1 MFLPKSINIDKIRFV
16 AHKTEDGRLQSVDQ
30 HLKGTA
36 RLAARFA
43 SLFDGEL
50 LAEQMGLGHDI
61 GKYSEG
67 FQKRILQA
75 GPKVDHSTAGG
86 IEICKVN
93 PNPLGRIMAYGM
105 LGHHGGLPDG
115 GSRVDTPDDSTF
127 MGRMKKNPGE
137 HICEYASFAD
147 DIQLKEL
154 SLMPAMLKK
163 KLPDGFT
170 ISFLIRMLFSCLVD
184 ADYLDTEAFM
194 SDDTITR
201 GGYDS
206 PEDLL
211 GALEDYIKPWW
222 DPQTEINKKRCD
234 ILRNCIEKASGS
246 RGIYTL
252 TVPTGGGKTVASLA
266 FALHHAVG
274 QEKPM
279 QRVIYVIPYTSII
292 EQTTEVFE
300 RILGKENVVAHHA
313 NVSYDSEHSNNQG
326 DEETNDSLNGRKRL
340 MVENWDA
347 PVIVTTNVQFFESL
361 FANKPGKCRK
371 LHNIANSVIIF
382 DEAQMLP
389 LKYLKPCMRAITEL
403 VENYDCTA
411 VLCTATQPA
420 LEKFIPDDQKSKEI
434 CENTKELYQFFG
446 RTTIKQL
453 GKQPDDQLVY
463 RLNECHQVLCI
474 VNSRKQAQHL
484 YEEMD
489 DKKNVFHLS
498 TYMTP
503 AHRRYIL
510 EAVRQRLQSG
520 EPCRLIA
527 TSLIEAGVDVDF
539 PCVYRAKAGLDS
551 IIQAAGRGNREG
563 RRKAEESFVYI
574 FDTEK
579 KYTDYYPAFINT
591 GRTIVKEVE
600 EYHPDIASPEAIKSY
615 FDRLHKIA
623 DTELDDKGILSML
636 EKGRRSFSFPFK
648 GIASE
653 FKLIEQN
660 TKMLIIPF
668 AVRGS
673 VWENKPEEITAKL
686 RAGEISRALIRE
698 AGIYAVNVYDRQYN
712 ELLRSGQIEAVDEEM
727 AILLDENIYHE
738 KTGLGIVVEEGK
750 GLFL

>member
-1 MFLPKSINIDKIRFV
+1 MFLPKSINKDKIRFI
-16 AHKTEDGRLQSVDQ
+16 AHKAEDGRLQSVEQ
-30 HLKGTA
+30 HSKGTA

-43 SLFDGEL
+43 SLFDGEF

-61 GKYSEG
+61 GKYSDG
-67 FQKRILQA
+67 FKKRILQA

-86 IEICKVN
+86 IEICKIN
-93 PNPLGRIMAYGM
+93 PNPLGRVMAYGM

-115 GSRVDTPDDSTF
+115 GSRVDTAGDSTF
-127 MGRMKKNPGE
+127 AGRMKRIPGE
-137 HICEYASFAD
+137 HICEYVSFAD
-147 DIQLKEL
+147 EIQLKEL
-154 SLMPAMLKK
+154 TLVPAMLKK

-170 ISFLIRMLFSCLVD
+170 TSFLIRMLFSCLVD
-184 ADYLDTEAFM
+184 ADYLDTEDFM
-194 SDDTITR
+194 SDYTLTR

-234 ILRNCIEKASGS
+234 ILRNCIEKAAGS

-279 QRVIYVIPYTSII
+279 QRVIYAIPYTSII

-300 RILGKENVVAHHA
+300 RILGKENVIAHHA
-313 NVSYDSEHSNNQG
+313 NISYDSEQSNNQG
-326 DEETNDSLNGRKRL
+326 DEETSDSLNGRKRL
-340 MVENWDA
+340 AVENWDA

-361 FANKPGKCRK
+361 FASKPGKCRK

-382 DEAQMLP
+382 DEVQMLP
-389 LKYLKPCMRAITEL
+389 LKYLKPCMRVITEL

-420 LEKFIPDDQKSKEI
+420 LEKFIPGEQKSKEI
-434 CENTKELYQFFG
+434 CENTEELYQFFR

-453 GKQPDDQLVY
+453 GKQQDDQLVH
-463 RLNECHQVLCI
+463 RLNGCHQVLCI

-489 DKKNVFHLS
+489 DKQNVFHLS

-539 PCVYRAKAGLDS
+539 PCVYRARAGLDS

-563 RRKAEESFVYI
+563 KRKAEESFVYV
-574 FDTEK
+574 FDAEK

-591 GRTIVKEVE
+591 GRTIEKGVE
-600 EYHPDIASPEAIKSY
+600 EYHQDIASPEAIKSY

-648 GIASE
+648 NIASE

-660 TKMLIIPF
+660 TKMLVIPF

-673 VWENKPEEITAKL
+673 VWENRPEEIIAKL
-686 RAGEISRALIRE
+686 RAGEISRALLRE
-698 AGIYAVNVYDRQYN
+698 AGIYAVNIYERQYS
-712 ELLRSGQIEAVDEEM
+712 ELLRSGQIEAVDEEI